1 MPQPDLRQVRAA
13 AGKEELTMADITV
26 ARCPVC
32 KTLYDTPQKTWTC
45 GNCGKQGFSCC
56 VPGPHELCNEC
67 HEKYERRE
75 I

>member
-1 MPQPDLRQVRAA
+1 
-13 AGKEELTMADITV
+13 MADITV

-67 HEKYERRE
+67 HEKHERRE